1 MKAKY
6 LSVGIILSISALFSS
21 CSNSWLD
28 VNPSTAVPQDQAM
41 TTLEGIQSALNGV
54 YRQTSQHSY
63 YGDNH
68 WYYGDCRAADV
79 QARVI
84 NKSRIVPYYTYNIQP
99 TDNNNVALPWNR
111 PYLVIRQANNL
122 LQAIMQLPSE
132 KITPEMQHIK
142 AETLVLRGLAL
153 FNLTRMFGMPY
164 MNDNGASLG
173 VPIEL
178 TPQDPNHKPERKTVA
193 ECYNQVITD
202 FQEAIKL
209 GISKE
214 KKDGYLN
221 YWGVQALLSR
231 VYLNKGDYKNAYI
244 CATDVIENNGGL
256 YHLYSRDEYPNI
268 WGQDFQAESIFE
280 LFIDTNEPS
289 DWGGGTGGE
298 GAPSV
303 YADDSAENGWN
314 NLILSDDFLTLLNED
329 TTDIRH
335 TITKKPLVE
344 NNTKIP
350 EKARTQPVFLAKFP
364 GKNGDVKT
372 NNICIIRLS
381 EVYLNA
387 AEAGLKEGGE
397 SAVQGM
403 KYFNELISERT
414 TNAAQQVETAQFT
427 VERILKERRKELVG
441 EGLIYFD
448 YLRTQTPI
456 ERKGQWHLNL
466 KDYDAATILHTDPRV
481 ALPIPQNEID
491 ANPNIEPNK

>member
-6 LSVGIILSISALFSS
+6 LSTGIILSISTLFSS

-28 VNPSTAVPQDQAM
+28 LNPSTAVPQDQAM
-41 TTLEGIQSALNGV
+41 TTLEGIQAALNGV

-99 TDNNNVALPWNR
+99 TDNNNVVLPWNR

-122 LQAIMQLPSE
+122 IQEIDRFSSENIM
-132 KITPEMQHIK
+132 PEMQQTK
-142 AETLVLRGLAL
+142 AEALVLRGLAL
-153 FNLTRMFGMPY
+153 FNLTRMYGMPY

-173 VPIEL
+173 VPIETKPQ
-178 TPQDPNHKPERKTVA
+178 TPEHKPARNTVA

-202 FQEAIKL
+202 LQDAIKL

-214 KKDGYLN
+214 KKDGHIN

-231 VYLNKGDYKNAYI
+231 IYLNKGDYKNAYT

-256 YHLYSRDEYPNI
+256 YHLYNREEYPTI

-280 LFIDTNEPS
+280 LYIDTNEPS
-289 DWGGGTGGE
+289 EWGGGSGGE

-314 NLILSDDFLTLLNED
+314 NLILTDDFLSLLNED
-329 TTDIRH
+329 TEDIRH
-335 TITKKPLVE
+335 SITKKPLIE
-344 NNTKIP
+344 NNTYLPKQ
-350 EKARTQPVFLAKFP
+350 ARTQPVFLAKFP

-397 SAVQGM
+397 SAAKAMEYLNQ
-403 KYFNELISERT
+403 LIAERT
-414 TNAAQQVETAQFT
+414 TNATQQVETAQFT

-456 ERKGQWHLNL
+456 ERKGEWHLDL
-466 KDYDAATILHTDPRV
+466 KNYDAVTILHTDPRV

-491 ANPNIEPNK
+491 ANPNIKPNN